1 MLTPEDINF
10 IKANRSEITQ
20 GRTET
25 VVFVTEVPGGED
37 PYTGEPLPGVES
49 RLSVD
54 VVWKEYSTVANSDRS
69 VVGGVELKQDD
80 VKMTVESDVNIRA
93 VTHVER
99 NGVPFTIISIDERGI
114 GETNRYECIVR
125 AVV

>member
-10 IKANRSEITQ
+10 IKANRSDITQ

-37 PYTGEPLPGVES
+37 PYTGEPLPGVDS

-69 VVGGVELKQDD
+69 VVGGVELQQDD
-80 VKMTVESDVNIRA
+80 VKMTVESDIDINA
-93 VTHVER
+93 VSHVER
-99 NGVPFTIISIDERGI
+99 GGRKFIIISVDERGI
-114 GETNRYECIVR
+114 GEVNRYECVVR
-125 AVV
+125 AVI